1 MYTDEYG
8 ETFHDKE
15 EAMLIDSMR
24 EATAKLY
31 NDPEKYVLPGEK
43 LKRSPMDAFYSLFE
57 RKFLARRQHK
67 KDTMYN
73 DPYHYT
79 GDTNPRYYIGKR
91 MQEAATDAFLSDHY
105 CDDSLTEL
113 PEFKMFTDHNEDIHD
128 PIEISDA
135 YVMQAELWE
144 ETKEQEK
151 ADTVHDTIPRA
162 IKLGDR
168 VIKNMKLNKQ
178 IYQDYITKA
187 IDIQPDIIDSVY
199 EAIQEENKPVVI
211 EGSDIDQIVAVW

>member
-24 EATAKLY
+24 TATAKLY
-31 NDPEKYVLPGEK
+31 NDPDAYVLPGEK
-43 LKRSPMDAFYSLFE
+43 LKKDTTDAFYSLFE
-57 RKFLARRQHK
+57 RKFLSRRKHK
-67 KDTMYN
+67 KETLYN
-73 DPYHYT
+73 DPYRYT
-79 GDTNPRYYIGKR
+79 DETNPRYYIGKR

-113 PEFKMFTDHNEDIHD
+113 PEFNAFNDISEDLYD
-128 PIEISDA
+128 PIDIADA

-151 ADTVHDTIPRA
+151 MDTVVDTVPTA
-162 IKLGDR
+162 IKLGTR
-168 VIKNMKLNKQ
+168 IFKNKKLNKQ

-187 IDIQPDIIDSVY
+187 IDIQPDIVNTVY

-211 EGSDIDQIVAVW
+211 EGSDIDQIVAMW